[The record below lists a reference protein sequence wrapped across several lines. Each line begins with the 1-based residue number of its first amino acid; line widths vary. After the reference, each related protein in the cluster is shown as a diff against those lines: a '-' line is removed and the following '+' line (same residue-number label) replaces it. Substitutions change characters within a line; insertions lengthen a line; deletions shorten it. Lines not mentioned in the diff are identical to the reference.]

1 MLFAVFMFAIMDA
14 SMKRLTKSYGP
25 FELSCLRCMSS
36 LAFLAVPIAWTG
48 SWKSLRPSN
57 LPLHLMRAALGIG
70 MLGTFVY
77 AVRRLSMA
85 ETYSLFLCAPLLVTA
100 LSGPLLG
107 ERVPARRWVGI
118 AVGLCGVL
126 IMLRPASAGFVSLA
140 AAAAAAAAGCYALSA
155 ITVRPLARTNST
167 AGMVV
172 WFLLLV
178 GAGSGILAFPE
189 WRPVVS
195 DDWVWLTTIGISGA
209 LGQYAITT
217 AFRRAPPSVVA
228 PFEYSAILWAFAI
241 DWAFWSVFPSSIVV
255 IGATIVVACGL
266 FIIWDE
272 RRLATLPQT
281 AAASPPP

>member
-118 AVGLCGVL
+118 AVGRGGRCCRGRRLLRVECHHGTSSCAHELHRWHGRVVFAAGWSGLGDSGIPRVAARGFRRLGLAHNDRHQRSTGTIRDYYGLPPSATLRGRAVRVLRDFVGVCHRLGVL
-126 IMLRPASAGFVSLA
+126 V
-140 AAAAAAAAGCYALSA
+140 
-155 ITVRPLARTNST
+155 
-167 AGMVV
+167 
-172 WFLLLV
+172 
-178 GAGSGILAFPE
+178 
-189 WRPVVS
+189 
-195 DDWVWLTTIGISGA
+195 GISKQHRGHRRYHRGRLRA
-209 LGQYAITT
+209 IHYLG
-217 AFRRAPPSVVA
+217 
-228 PFEYSAILWAFAI
+228 
-241 DWAFWSVFPSSIVV
+241 
-255 IGATIVVACGL
+255 
-266 FIIWDE
+266 
-272 RRLATLPQT
+272 
-281 AAASPPP
+281 